1 VSDRFDLVVV
11 GGGIVGLAT
20 AYRLLRRYPELRL
33 AVLEKEAELATHQSG
48 HNSGVLHA
56 GLYYAPGSL
65 KATLCRE
72 GKTALEAFASAHAIP
87 FERCGKIVVATEP
100 DELPRLAALEAR
112 ARANGVDAL
121 EAIGPER
128 IRELEPFA
136 VGLRGLHSPGTGI
149 IDFRRVALAYADE
162 VRRRGGTI
170 LCGRRVIAVRPMD
183 GGTLLA
189 TAQGDVHT
197 RFVIACAGLHSDRVA
212 ALTGSGDGNVRIV
225 PFRGDYYTVRE
236 SARSYCRGLIYPVPD
251 PAFPFLGVHVSRRID
266 GRVMC
271 GPNAVLAFA
280 REGYRL
286 RQVSVRDLADA
297 VGFRGFRRLAAR
309 HARTGL
315 AEMWRG
321 VSRRAFVRAV
331 QRYVPAIQAADLTY
345 GPTGV
350 RAQAL
355 DATGNLV
362 DDFVLGGTAS
372 VLHVR
377 NAPSPGATA
386 SLAIGR
392 VLADAAAERFAF
404 GPARADDLLAD
415 P

>member
-1 VSDRFDLVVV
+1 VD
-11 GGGIVGLAT
+11 GL
-20 AYRLLRRYPELRL
+20 E
-33 AVLEKEAELATHQSG
+33 V
-48 HNSGVLHA
+48 
-56 GLYYAPGSL
+56 
-65 KATLCRE
+65 
-72 GKTALEAFASAHAIP
+72 
-87 FERCGKIVVATEP
+87 
-100 DELPRLAALEAR
+100 
-112 ARANGVDAL
+112 
-121 EAIGPER
+121 IGPER

-136 VGLRGLHSPGTGI
+136 AGLRGLHSPGTGI
-149 IDFRRVALAYADE
+149 IDFRRVALAYADD

-170 LCGRRVIAVRPMD
+170 LCGRRLTGFHRGD
-183 GGTLLA
+183 GDTVLETPG
-189 TAQGDVHT
+189 GEIRT

-212 ALTGSGDGNVRIV
+212 ALTDSSDGALRIV

-236 SARSYCRGLIYPVPD
+236 SARTYCRGLIYPVPD

-280 REGYRL
+280 REGYGL
-286 RQVSVRDLADA
+286 GIVSGRDLAETLR
-297 VGFRGFRRLAAR
+297 FRGFRRLAGR
-309 HARTGL
+309 HTRTGL

-331 QRYVPAIQAADLTY
+331 QRYVPAIEAADLTY

-355 DATGNLV
+355 DADGNLV
-362 DDFVLGGTAS
+362 DDFVLGGTAT

-392 VLADAAAERFAF
+392 VLAEAAAERFAL
-404 GPARADDLLAD
+404 GAARPDDVLAE

>member
-1 VSDRFDLVVV
+1 VSERFDLVVV

-20 AYRLLRRYPELRL
+20 AYRLLRRHPDLRL
-33 AVLEKEAELATHQSG
+33 AVLEKERELATHQSG

-65 KATLCRE
+65 KARLCQE
-72 GKTALEAFASAHAIP
+72 GKAALEAFASAHGIP
-87 FERCGKIVVATEP
+87 FERCGKVVIATAAE
-100 DELPRLAALEAR
+100 ELPRLAALEER
-112 ARANGVDAL
+112 ARANGVEGL

-136 VGLRGLHSPGTGI
+136 TGLRGLHSPGTGI
-149 IDFRRVALAYADE
+149 IDFRRVALGFAAE
-162 VRRRGGTI
+162 AGRRGATM
-170 LCGRRVIAVRPMD
+170 LCGRPLTGLRRTTAETVLDAA
-183 GGTLLA
+183 GTEIR
-189 TAQGDVHT
+189 T
-197 RFVIACAGLHSDRVA
+197 RFLIACAGLYADRVA
-212 ALTGSGDGNVRIV
+212 ALGGAENRGLRIV

-236 SARSYCRGLIYPVPD
+236 EARSYCRGLIYPVPD
-251 PAFPFLGVHVSRRID
+251 PAFPFLGIHVSRRID
-266 GRVMC
+266 GRVVC

-286 RQVSVRDLADA
+286 GTVSPRDLAGTL
-297 VGFRGFRRLAAR
+297 GFAGFRRLAAR

-321 VSRRAFVRAV
+321 LSRRAFARAV
-331 QRYVPAIQAADLTY
+331 QRYVPAIQARDLRY

-355 DATGNLV
+355 DTAGNLL
-362 DDFVLGGTAS
+362 DDFVLGGTGA
-372 VLHVR
+372 VLDVL

-386 SLAIGR
+386 SLAIAR
-392 VLADAAAERFAF
+392 VLAEAAAERFAL
-404 GPARADDLLAD
+404 GPARPDDPLAD

>member
-20 AYRLLRRYPELRL
+20 ALRLLRRYPALRL
-33 AVLEKEAELATHQSG
+33 GVLEKEAELATHQSG

-56 GLYYAPGSL
+56 GLYYTPGSL
-65 KATLCRE
+65 KARLCRE
-72 GKTALEAFASAHAIP
+72 GKTVLEAFATARGIP
-87 FERCGKIVVATEP
+87 FARCGKIVVATEAA
-100 DELPRLAALEAR
+100 ELGRLADLEAR
-112 ARANGVDAL
+112 ARVNGVDGL
-121 EAIGPER
+121 EVIGPER
-128 IRELEPFA
+128 IRELEPHA

-149 IDFRRVALAYADE
+149 IDFRGVALAYADDI
-162 VRRRGGTI
+162 RRRGGTI
-170 LCGRRVIAVRPMD
+170 LCARRVTGVRHVD
-183 GGTLLA
+183 AGTLLVTTGGEVQA
-189 TAQGDVHT
+189 

-212 ALTGSGDGNVRIV
+212 ALTESGDAELRIV
-225 PFRGDYYTVRE
+225 PFRGDYYTLRD
-236 SARSYCRGLIYPVPD
+236 SARHYCRGLIYPVPD
-251 PAFPFLGVHVSRRID
+251 PSFPFLGVHVSRRID
-266 GRVMC
+266 GRVLC

-286 RQVSVRDLADA
+286 RTVSLRDLTEVLA
-297 VGFRGFRRLAAR
+297 FRGFRRLAGR

-321 VSRRAFVRAV
+321 LSRRAFARAV
-331 QRYVPAIQAADLTY
+331 QRYVPSIEARDLTY

-355 DATGNLV
+355 DASGALV
-362 DDFVLGGTAS
+362 DDFVLGGTAT

-392 VLADAAAERFAF
+392 VLAEQAAQRFAL
-404 GPARADDLLAD
+404 GPAQADDLRTD